1 MTTLLPALLRSQVLV
16 GGGTP
21 DGSAVLELQSVTGGV
36 LLPRMTRTQRV
47 AIFSPATGLMLY
59 NTTSK
64 CLEVNVGTP
73 TAAEWARANCLSGSI
88 TTLDCSNAVVTG
100 TLTSGQVASGV
111 SASIPFTGGNGGVLE
126 IQTVASSGVT
136 GLTAVLSAGIQA
148 SVAGNLTYSITGT
161 PASGGTA
168 SFALSIGG
176 EACTLNVFV
185 CSTGCCAKVNATD
198 YKNFMCH
205 NLGSP
210 APVPIRLPR
219 AGRLTMAT
227 GLPGEPPGIQLLA
240 YIRNI
245 YRYFI
250 FMCARFPPS
259 ILMIQKAV

>member
-111 SASIPFTGGNGGVLE
+111 SASIPFTGGNRGVLE

-136 GLTAVLSAGIQA
+136 LLHLHPVLPVQPRWADPHDGGRSMPPMIRRGTWRCTSA
-148 SVAGNLTYSITGT
+148 S
-161 PASGGTA
+161 
-168 SFALSIGG
+168 
-176 EACTLNVFV
+176 
-185 CSTGCCAKVNATD
+185 
-198 YKNFMCH
+198 
-205 NLGSP
+205 
-210 APVPIRLPR
+210 
-219 AGRLTMAT
+219 
-227 GLPGEPPGIQLLA
+227 
-240 YIRNI
+240 
-245 YRYFI
+245 
-250 FMCARFPPS
+250 
-259 ILMIQKAV
+259 